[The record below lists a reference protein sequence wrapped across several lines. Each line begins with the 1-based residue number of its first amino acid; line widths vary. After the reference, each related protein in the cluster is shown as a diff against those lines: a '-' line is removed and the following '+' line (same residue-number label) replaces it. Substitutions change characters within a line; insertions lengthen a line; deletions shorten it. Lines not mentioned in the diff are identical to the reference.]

1 MELLQEPEL
10 ICLRGATNNLQDKTV
25 NKTSITEQQLFFFFF
40 LTFRHLCW
48 YDSCAFF
55 FFFFFLKVGYECRT
69 LTRIKYFIWYHRWR
83 KKIWVFF
90 FLRFCPWAALTWHA
104 AAIWWYISS
113 KIHFFFF
120 SFSLEHRL
128 AASALARPRVTSSHI
143 LNLLLRNV
151 SQAFLFYTR
160 APLWFF
166 DASPVAEIGGS

>member
-1 MELLQEPEL
+1 MP
-10 ICLRGATNNLQDKTV
+10 
-25 NKTSITEQQLFFFFF
+25 
-40 LTFRHLCW
+40 
-48 YDSCAFF
+48 FF
-55 FFFFFLKVGYECRT
+55 FFFFFIKVGYECRT

-166 DASPVAEIGGS
+166 DASPVAEIGGSWIPTCCVFSAPPPPPSSSSTHFDAPLITPAL